1 MIKTFVRLAVA
12 CALTTF
18 VSVSSAHAQ
27 PNNDHNRTTLT
38 FSQPVE
44 VPGKVL
50 PAGTYVFEHHEAAAN
65 RHIVNIYEKDGK
77 KLITSVLAV
86 PDYRLKATSKTVINF
101 AEVGPGQP
109 QAIKAWFFPGTT
121 VGDELV
127 YSKTR
132 AQALA
137 VASNVMVPA
146 MDDTNYTEP
155 KPDTMKDA
163 NVVVMTPE
171 KKEEPISAIQTTPI
185 MPPPE
190 TKPVEKPVEP
200 ATPARE
206 ELPHTASNQPL
217 IAWLGFAIL
226 AVGFS
231 LLRMA
236 SSRPSR

>member
-1 MIKTFVRLAVA
+1 MLKICVRLALA
-12 CALTTF
+12 CALVGF
-18 VSVSSAHAQ
+18 VSVSSADAQ

-101 AEVGPGQP
+101 TEVAPGQP
-109 QAIKAWFFPGTT
+109 QAIRAWFFPGTT

-137 VASNVMVPA
+137 TGSNVVVPA
-146 MDDTNYTEP
+146 MDDTEVAKT
-155 KPDTMKDA
+155 DTMKDA
-163 NVVVMTPE
+163 DVVAMTPD
-171 KKEEPISAIQTTPI
+171 KKEEPISTIQTTP
-185 MPPPE
+185 MPTTAQE
-190 TKPVEKPVEP
+190 TKAPEP
-200 ATPARE
+200 KRE
-206 ELPHTASNQPL
+206 ELPKTASTLPMITL
-217 IAWLGFAIL
+217 LGAGVLLLGFAL
-226 AVGFS
+226 RRMSSARFS
-231 LLRMA
+231 R
-236 SSRPSR
+236 

>member
-1 MIKTFVRLAVA
+1 MIKTFVRLAMA

-18 VSVSSAHAQ
+18 VAASSAYAQ

-77 KLITSVLAV
+77 TLIMSVLAV

-101 AEVGPGQP
+101 TEVGPGQP
-109 QAIKAWFFPGTT
+109 QAIRAWFFPGTT

-137 VASNVMVPA
+137 TSSNVVVPA
-146 MDDTNYTEP
+146 MDDTEP
-155 KPDTMKDA
+155 AKADTMKDA
-163 NVVVMTPE
+163 NVVVMTPD
-171 KKEEPISAIQTTPI
+171 KKEEPISTIQTTPI

-190 TKPVEKPVEP
+190 TKPVEP
-200 ATPARE
+200 AAPARE
-206 ELPHTASNQPL
+206 ALPHTASNLPV
-217 IAWLGFAIL
+217 IAWLGTGIL
-226 AVGFS
+226 LIGFT
-231 LLRMA
+231 LRRMA
-236 SSRPSR
+236 SARPSR